1 MALTRRGFL
10 LVAGGSAVGLGAG
23 AAFYERHRLEDTIDP
38 PHGHQPGGPIGP
50 QRSGTFLSHA
60 RRRTVRWEVA
70 WPPASRP
77 GDQLAVAL
85 VLHGRGDDSRAAFA
99 AQGLQHFLAAAVR
112 AGTPPFAL
120 ASIDGGDHTYWHARA
135 GGDDPQTMLTDEFVP
150 LLQRMGLRG
159 ERFGLTGW
167 SMGGYGALLLAAR
180 VPDRVH
186 AVATDAAALWQR
198 PGDTAP
204 GAFDGPS
211 DFARNDIFTRTHQLS
226 GIPLRLSCG
235 RSDPFAGA
243 NHALLSALP
252 SAQGNFPRGGHDIG
266 CWNTM
271 RLADMTF
278 LGHHLNAG

>member
-1 MALTRRGFL
+1 MALTRRRFL
-10 LVAGGSAVGLGAG
+10 LVAGGSAAGLGAG
-23 AAFYERHRLEDTIDP
+23 AAFYERHRLEDTLDP
-38 PHGHQPGGPIGP
+38 PHGAD
-50 QRSGTFLSHA
+50 A
-60 RRRTVRWEVA
+60 RRADGTAAIRDLLVPCA
-70 WPPASRP
+70 PAHSAM
-77 GDQLAVAL
+77 GGGLAARQPARAISSHVAL
-85 VLHGRGDDSRAAFA
+85 VLHGRGDDSRSAFA

-135 GGDDPQTMLTDEFVP
+135 DGDDPQTMLTQEFVP

-180 VPDRVH
+180 VPVRVQ

-211 DFARNDIFTRTHQLS
+211 DLRAQRHLHAYPSAVGNPATTELRSFGSVRGSQPCAADCPAVGARQLS
-226 GIPLRLSCG
+226 PRWSRHRLLEHHA
-235 RSDPFAGA
+235 AG
-243 NHALLSALP
+243 
-252 SAQGNFPRGGHDIG
+252 
-266 CWNTM
+266 
-271 RLADMTF
+271 
-278 LGHHLNAG
+278 